1 MVSTFRLIVGE
12 PSGNV
17 NLVYAEDE
25 RARGSEVQELKLSP
39 THARIDRSSP
49 SDGRRRR
56 QIDRQLTKVDPRR
69 HGKRPLPA
77 DEEEEEPPPP
87 PPAKLE
93 QLDVEEQYHVSQLQ
107 GATFIS
113 GSGGGGSSS
122 SPAGAAGP
130 SPEAYAQ
137 YYYSARADHDAT
149 AVASALAHVIRAS
162 PDQLPPQAF
171 YAAGG
176 APGHQQGDH
185 QQAAPHHHAAAAAE
199 EEQAGRRRHYRG
211 VRQRPW
217 GKWAAEIRDPKK
229 AARVWLGTFDTA
241 EDAAIAYDEAALR
254 FKGTK
259 AKLNFPERVQGRTD
273 LGFLVTRGVPDR
285 HHHQGAAV
293 MLSPPPPR
301 PPHRQH
307 QHQTVV
313 PYPDLMQYA
322 QLLQAGGRGG
332 GGDSAEAATAAQQAA
347 QAQLMM
353 LARGG
358 GGGVNLP
365 FGAASPFSPSPS
377 PSSAPQILDF
387 STQQLIRPDPPSPA
401 AAMSSSGAAPST
413 PSSTTTASSPGGGAW
428 PYGGEHH
435 RNKKDA

>member
-1 MVSTFRLIVGE
+1 M
-12 PSGNV
+12 
-17 NLVYAEDE
+17 
-25 RARGSEVQELKLSP
+25 
-39 THARIDRSSP
+39 
-49 SDGRRRR
+49 
-56 QIDRQLTKVDPRR
+56 
-69 HGKRPLPA
+69 
-77 DEEEEEPPPP
+77 
-87 PPAKLE
+87 
-93 QLDVEEQYHVSQLQ
+93 
-107 GATFIS
+107 
-113 GSGGGGSSS
+113 
-122 SPAGAAGP
+122 
-130 SPEAYAQ
+130 
-137 YYYSARADHDAT
+137 
-149 AVASALAHVIRAS
+149 
-162 PDQLPPQAF
+162 
-171 YAAGG
+171 
-176 APGHQQGDH
+176 
-185 QQAAPHHHAAAAAE
+185 
-199 EEQAGRRRHYRG
+199 
-211 VRQRPW
+211 RQRPW
-217 GKWAAEIRDPKK
+217 GKWAAEIRDPNK

-273 LGFLVTRGVPDR
+273 LGFLVTRGIPDR
-285 HHHQGAAV
+285 PHQHQGAVTLAAR
-293 MLSPPPPR
+293 PP

-377 PSSAPQILDF
+377 SAPQILDF
-387 STQQLIRPDPPSPA
+387 STQQLIRPGPPSPA